1 MKKTTKFSLFSL
13 FSISLITPV
22 VIVNQISINNSKQRT
37 YQNSSKNLLINDIDK
52 SNLIQLNNNQ
62 NKLLKEIGNK
72 YDESK
77 LLFKS
82 WKNSINFSI
91 NSQYDVTKFEESI
104 SKQFVSHSHDATGY
118 PNNFPRSKRTNT
130 FKKET
135 FINNLEKIRKHQING
150 ISINPTK
157 GLINNSF
164 KTNLSLGDKI
174 SFVSESSWENT
185 GYPLYQEK
193 EIQTPIA
200 SASIYLEP
208 SDFFNSPYQY
218 PSNLNQKFI
227 QKIID
232 IPLNFSLFSIDG
244 YKQIDEI
251 SFNSILRSNN
261 NFPLLKP
268 HVSATGCLNGTKDDV
283 LELTETISLVDE
295 QNEKLNLNEI
305 ISFKDQNINWD
316 KFFILKASPIDNNGS
331 YYLGANRPTLEL
343 GLNLPLVNAVD
354 WYGELPDKFN
364 AIWNT
369 ITSIFNKFSN
379 NPFLFNEIFGS
390 KENFLNFFNT
400 YLLNI
405 ANFSYNPFEFENL
418 KSFFND
424 LNTTEPS
431 ELMRK
436 SIKELITSKKD
447 IKYNNITIPANV
459 LNTENNIKSGSDF
472 NSKMLKDYLKI
483 NSFNFEIKT
492 PNNALWKP
500 KEFQNNKIINQW
512 NVYSDVILPI
522 ILSQDISVTYVDH
535 LGNKDERKAY
545 DGESK
550 QFISNAIK
558 PAAVLDNF
566 DTPYSSVIINQLT
579 IGEAHTVPFLGTN
592 IEINSKESFASFA
605 NQSLANRTKTIDNK
619 EYVAKNPN
627 DWDDSIYIKGTNN
640 GIEVR
645 FRYLASEKSVEEGA
659 WSKFKDNDKIQ
670 PFILIPDEAWGKDE
684 PFDTN
689 PNSTLEEIFNDGIKS
704 KELYER
710 AIVRPF
716 VLKKQITTQDLKD
729 AKIKYLD
736 FTNREVKIF
745 TKGNIGD
752 FFLTREFKDK
762 NPNWEDIPFS
772 KLAQM
777 KREDIIVD
785 NDFQVGWFENFIK
798 NPKLSNQT
806 FKDFWPKFDEGRF
819 FVIGSY
825 KPSIDSTQV
834 KLKEEAGF
842 YYAGQQRD
850 SDNQIT
856 NFNYV
861 VELEVKNKIYNSKL
875 DQFNLT
881 NIDYQNQNISYTQYL
896 QLINH
901 LVNDIP
907 KYFMIDSSRFV
918 QGQIQQPKIQFT
930 PNEGDDFLVSGYGT
944 IKIDYQKSLPIINQ
958 VGNDTFTEQ
967 LPFDL
972 NNIVGMKEFRNTYKA
987 YLIEDLEAYNKLSTS
1002 DKESKILLDNKN
1014 NQIIIG
1020 GKAITLI
1027 QNLNVG
1033 GIANSNQKDIVVIPT
1048 EYLDPKVA
1056 IYGFDQKTKK
1066 YISLEEYQ
1074 KEWSKY
1080 TQEQLFDKLFG
1091 NYNHNNK
1098 AEKLKKIV
1106 KDFKVIFSVE
1116 ISQTHFKVNY
1126 QFTDPKTNQTI
1137 LDTWTLEP
1145 LALTDIRP
1153 VKLDSVNKSSF
1164 KFGYDQTNDANI
1176 PFQLLENE
1184 LKDINKLASHF
1195 NFNSD
1200 FEKENFI
1207 RGIKSIDVKL
1217 NPETKKISISL
1228 TLNDNFVLYDDQ
1240 SKLNF
1245 DVLAVEVHKVELGNL
1260 DLKNMDKLVKD
1271 EVAKL
1276 NKDEDVLN
1284 YLNTLSLDTKKSFF
1298 INTNSQPNLKLNL
1311 FAQENYLDQIQN
1323 IIFSFDQKDLVA
1335 KVQFKNDNYALAKN
1349 DNLRIKN
1356 FIYDLK
1362 VDLGI
1367 INPFKDSLTPWVA
1380 GISTTLLILLSGGI
1394 AWLWLRKRKQS
1405 HHYLGDAKTHKYDIN
1420 ESNVD
1425 FDLKEQQEKLEN
1437 NEDLSEDR

>member
-1 MKKTTKFSLFSL
+1 MKQKTKISLLFTFSAA
-13 FSISLITPV
+13 LITPII
-22 VIVNQISINNSKQRT
+22 IVNQINIDNHKQQI
-37 YQNSSKNLLINDIDK
+37 YQKSSKNLLSNNINT

-62 NKLLKEIGNK
+62 NQLLKEISSK

-91 NSQYDVTKFEESI
+91 NSEYDVTKFEASI
-104 SKQFVSHSHDATGY
+104 SKQFVTHSHNATGY
-118 PNNFPRSKRTNT
+118 PGNFPRYKRTNT
-130 FKKET
+130 FKTET
-135 FINNLEKIRKHQING
+135 FIDNLAKIRKHQIYG

-164 KTNLSLGDKI
+164 KTNISLDEKI
-174 SFVSESSWENT
+174 SFVSESRWENT

-227 QKIID
+227 QKITD
-232 IPLNFSLFSIDG
+232 TPLNFSLFSIDG
-244 YKQIDEI
+244 YKQIDDT
-251 SFNSILRSNN
+251 SFNSILKSNN

-268 HVSATGCLNGTKDDV
+268 HVPHIDCQNGIKDDV
-283 LELTETISLVDE
+283 LELAETIFLIDE
-295 QNEKLNLNEI
+295 QNNKLNLNEI

-316 KFFILKASPIDNNGS
+316 KFFVLKPSAIDNNGS
-331 YYLGANRPTLEL
+331 YYLGANRPALEL
-343 GLNLPLVNAVD
+343 GLNLPLVNAID
-354 WYGELPDKFN
+354 WYGQLPDKFN
-364 AIWNT
+364 TIWNV
-369 ITSIFNKFSN
+369 INDIFNKFSD
-379 NPFLFNEIFGS
+379 NPFLFNEIFES
-390 KENFLNFFNT
+390 EENFFDFFNT

-405 ANFSYNPFEFENL
+405 ANFSYNWFEFENL
-418 KSFFND
+418 TLFFNE

-431 ELMRK
+431 ELIRK
-436 SIKELITSKKD
+436 SIKELMASKKD

-483 NSFNFEIKT
+483 NSFNFKIKT

-500 KEFQNNKIINQW
+500 KEFENNKIINQW
-512 NVYSDVILPI
+512 NAYSDVILPI
-522 ILSQDISVTYVDH
+522 ILSQDISVSYTDH
-535 LGNKDERKAY
+535 FGNENARKAY
-545 DGESK
+545 DAASK
-550 QFISNAIK
+550 QFIPDAIK
-558 PAAVLDNF
+558 PAAVLDDF
-566 DTPYSSVIINQLT
+566 DTPYSSVIIKKLM
-579 IGEAHTVPFLGTN
+579 IGKPETRQFLGINT
-592 IEINSKESFASFA
+592 EINSKESFASFA
-605 NQSLANRTKTIDNK
+605 NQSLINRTKIIDNK
-619 EYVAKNPN
+619 EYVATNPN
-627 DWDDSIYIKGTNN
+627 DWDDSIYVKGTNN

-645 FRYLASEKSVEEGA
+645 FRYLTSEKSVEEGA
-659 WSKFKDNDKIQ
+659 WSKFKDNDKMQ

-710 AIVRPF
+710 AVVRPF

-736 FTNREVKIF
+736 FTNRDVKMF

-752 FFLTREFKDK
+752 FFLTPEFKDK
-762 NPNWEDIPFS
+762 NPNWENIPFS
-772 KLAQM
+772 KLSQM
-777 KREDIIVD
+777 KREEVIVG

-798 NPKLSNQT
+798 NPKLPNQT

-819 FVIGSY
+819 FVICSY

-834 KLKEEAGF
+834 KLREEAGF
-842 YYAGQQRD
+842 YYAGQQKD
-850 SDNQIT
+850 GDNQIT
-856 NFNYV
+856 NFNYI
-861 VELEVKNKIYNSKL
+861 VELEVKNKIYDSKL
-875 DQFNLT
+875 NQVNLEKD
-881 NIDYQNQNISYTQYL
+881 NYQNQNISYTQYL
-896 QLINH
+896 QLINY
-901 LVNDIP
+901 LANDFS
-907 KYFMIDSSRFV
+907 KYFSIKSSRFIED
-918 QGQIQQPKIQFT
+918 QIQQPKIQFI
-930 PNEGDDFLVSGYGT
+930 PNEDDDFLVSGYGN

-958 VGNDTFTEQ
+958 VCNDTFTEQ

-972 NNIVGMKEFRNTYKA
+972 NNIVGMKKFRNAYKD
-987 YLIEDLEAYNKLSTS
+987 YLIEDLEAYNKLNTS

-1020 GKAITLI
+1020 GKTIALI
-1027 QNLNVG
+1027 QNFNVT
-1033 GIANSNQKDIVVIPT
+1033 GIANTNSKDIVVIPT
-1048 EYLDPKVA
+1048 EYLDPRVA

-1066 YISLEEYQ
+1066 YTSLEEYQ
-1074 KEWSKY
+1074 KEWNGY
-1080 TQEQLFDKLFG
+1080 DQEQLFDKLFR
-1091 NYNHNNK
+1091 NYNYNNK

-1116 ISQTHFKVNY
+1116 ISEAYFKVNY
-1126 QFTDPKTNQTI
+1126 QFTDSKTNQTI
-1137 LDTWTLEP
+1137 LDTWTLDP
-1145 LALTDIRP
+1145 LPLTDIRP
-1153 VKLDSVNKSSF
+1153 IKLDAIKKSSF

-1195 NFNSD
+1195 NFDSD
-1200 FEKENFI
+1200 LEKQNFI

-1245 DVLAVEVHKVELGNL
+1245 DILAIEINKVELGNL
-1260 DLKNMDKLVKD
+1260 NLKNMDQLVKNN
-1271 EVAKL
+1271 VAKL
-1276 NKDEDVLN
+1276 SKNEDVLN

-1298 INTNSQPNLKLNL
+1298 ISTNLQTNPKFNLL
-1311 FAQENYLDQIQN
+1311 ASENYLNQIQD
-1323 IIFSFDQKDLVA
+1323 IIFSFDKKDLVA
-1335 KVQFKNDNYALAKN
+1335 EVQFKNDNYALAKN
-1349 DNLRIKN
+1349 DNLRINN
-1356 FIYDLK
+1356 FIYNLK

-1367 INPFKDSLTPWVA
+1367 INPFKDSLTPWVV
-1380 GISTTLLILLSGGI
+1380 GVSTAVLVLLSGGI
-1394 AWLWLRKRKQS
+1394 GWLWLRKRKQS
-1405 HHYLGDAKTHKYDIN
+1405 RRYLTDTKTHKYDIN
-1420 ESNVD
+1420 EANVD
-1425 FDLKEQQEKLEN
+1425 FDLKEQLED
-1437 NEDLSEDR
+1437 NENLSENR

>member
-22 VIVNQISINNSKQRT
+22 VIATQFSGNSNEQTQNNLKASLYKSVNSE
-37 YQNSSKNLLINDIDK
+37 
-52 SNLIQLNNNQ
+52 NLIEMVQ
-62 NKLLKEIGNK
+62 NEDALLKKISKK
-72 YDESK
+72 YDENQSIFFSWNSDVK
-77 LLFKS
+77 LKPIIT
-82 WKNSINFSI
+82 NYSIN
-91 NSQYDVTKFEESI
+91 DKE
-104 SKQFVSHSHDATGY
+104 K
-118 PNNFPRSKRTNT
+118 NNFNYDKNTKITTTIPSGHKHVWVSGRTEPDLDSMI
-130 FKKET
+130 K
-135 FINNLEKIRKHQING
+135 
-150 ISINPTK
+150 
-157 GLINNSF
+157 NSF
-164 KTNLSLGDKI
+164 KQQFETETNPFDVNASLVSKLEYLDKWLEQQI
-174 SFVSESSWENT
+174 CQTEGKYCVYIGTEPPVQKSESIQFNT
-185 GYPLYQEK
+185 
-193 EIQTPIA
+193 
-200 SASIYLEP
+200 
-208 SDFFNSPYQY
+208 SDKN
-218 PSNLNQKFI
+218 
-227 QKIID
+227 
-232 IPLNFSLFSIDG
+232 NFSNSSVLDFDVFSFENH
-244 YKQIDEI
+244 KK
-251 SFNSILRSNN
+251 N
-261 NFPLLKP
+261 K
-268 HVSATGCLNGTKDDV
+268 NGQSV
-283 LELTETISLVDE
+283 FER
-295 QNEKLNLNEI
+295 NEKLITFNYDTELINSTNQTLELFEEPLI
-305 ISFKDQNINWD
+305 QFIQFKNKDINWD
-316 KFFILKASPIDNNGS
+316 KFFILKPSAIDNNGS
-331 YYLGANRPTLEL
+331 YYLTTNRPTLEL
-343 GLNLPLVNAVD
+343 GLNLPLVNAID

-364 AIWNT
+364 AIWNL
-369 ITSIFNKFSN
+369 IKDVFNKFAN

-390 KENFLNFFNT
+390 KENFFNFFNT

-418 KSFFND
+418 MIFFKD

-431 ELMRK
+431 ESIRK

-447 IKYNNITIPANV
+447 IKYKNIVIPANV
-459 LNTENNIKSGSDF
+459 LNEENNIKSGSDF
-472 NSKMLKDYLKI
+472 NSKMLNNYLKI
-483 NSFNFEIKT
+483 NSFNFGIKI
-492 PNNALWKP
+492 PNNVLWKP
-500 KEFQNNKIINQW
+500 KEFENNKIINQW
-512 NVYSDVILPI
+512 NIYSNVILPI

-550 QFISNAIK
+550 QFIPDAIK

-579 IGEAHTVPFLGTN
+579 IGEAHTVPFLGKNTK
-592 IEINSKESFASFA
+592 INSKESLTFFA

-627 DWDDSIYIKGTNN
+627 DWDDSIYVKGTNN

-645 FRYLASEKSVEEGA
+645 FHYLASEKSVEEGA

-684 PFDTN
+684 PFDTT
-689 PNSTLEEIFNDGIKS
+689 PDSTLSELLQDGMKS
-704 KELYER
+704 TILYER
-710 AIVRPF
+710 AMARPF
-716 VLKKQITTQDLKD
+716 INKKQITTQDLKD
-729 AKIKYLD
+729 GRAKYINYDKATLV
-736 FTNREVKIF
+736 FNQQ
-745 TKGNIGD
+745 NIGD
-752 FFLTREFKDK
+752 VFITKEFKDK
-762 NPNWEDIPFS
+762 YNSQSNKPWWTWSFS
-772 KLAQM
+772 ELIEQEKKHIQNKSELEVVKKDYYQ
-777 KREDIIVD
+777 EE
-785 NDFQVGWFENFIK
+785 WFKNFIA
-798 NPKLSNQT
+798 NPKLKNY
-806 FKDFWPKFDEGRF
+806 KLEDFFPKVNEGRL
-819 FVIGSY
+819 FVVGSY

-875 DQFNLT
+875 EQFNLT

-901 LVNDIP
+901 LVNDLP

-918 QGQIQQPKIQFT
+918 QGQIQQPKIEFT
-930 PNEGDDFLVSGYGT
+930 PNQGDDFLVSGYGT

-987 YLIEDLEAYNKLSTS
+987 YLIEDLEAYNKLSAS
-1002 DKESKILLDNKN
+1002 DKESKILLDNKT

-1020 GKAITLI
+1020 GKAITSI
-1027 QNLNVG
+1027 QNINVS
-1033 GIANSNQKDIVVIPT
+1033 GIGNSNQKDIVVIPT

-1066 YISLEEYQ
+1066 YTSLEEYQ

-1080 TQEQLFDKLFG
+1080 NQEQLFDKLFG

-1200 FEKENFI
+1200 CEKENFI

-1217 NPETKKISISL
+1217 DSESKKISISL

-1298 INTNSQPNLKLNL
+1298 ISTNLKLNL
-1311 FAQENYLDQIQN
+1311 LAQENYLDQIQS